1 MPIYEIENTDTGEI
15 FEVMMK
21 IDDKEKMMQK
31 NPHFRQV
38 PQAPNINKGGVLSL
52 IHISEP
58 TRPY

>member
-31 NPHFRQV
+31 HPHFRQL
-38 PQAPNINKGGVLSL
+38 PQSPKSIKHGVGDM
-52 IHISEP
+52 
-58 TRPY
+58 